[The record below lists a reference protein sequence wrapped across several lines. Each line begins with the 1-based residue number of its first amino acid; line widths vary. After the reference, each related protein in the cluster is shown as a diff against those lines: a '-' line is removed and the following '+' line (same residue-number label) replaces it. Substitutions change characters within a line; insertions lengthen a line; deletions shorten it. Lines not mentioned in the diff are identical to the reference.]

1 MERFEGDEMNLFYV
15 AGAVSGDK
23 FQNKCL
29 YSLFHFTSRSVLF
42 HMARGGSI
50 FLSFF
55 LKTTM
60 AYMYKTHNADSKNLS
75 FGFGNFFPE
84 GRGSQL
90 RNYLRLYG

>member
-42 HMARGGSI
+42 CYTLNGV
-50 FLSFF
+50 
-55 LKTTM
+55 KTISYYF
-60 AYMYKTHNADSKNLS
+60 A
-75 FGFGNFFPE
+75 
-84 GRGSQL
+84 
-90 RNYLRLYG
+90 